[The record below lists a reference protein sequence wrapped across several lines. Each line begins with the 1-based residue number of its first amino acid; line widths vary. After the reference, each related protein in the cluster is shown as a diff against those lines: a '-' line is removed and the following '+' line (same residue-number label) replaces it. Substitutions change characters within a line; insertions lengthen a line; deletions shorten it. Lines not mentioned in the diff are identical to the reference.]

1 MFGTIFVPNK
11 LNSSGTILRVSVMEY
26 LRRKPGCFGSGIRK
40 RLSLLLPFV
49 LLIVLTAGLVL
60 NGCGQAGAAA
70 GGETT
75 DLAVSAV
82 SSQQDLG
89 GGLTEA
95 EEYSSADRSAEE
107 SAALRGGAE
116 NEESNVDNSSPQAA
130 EEISSSAETAKE
142 AGEKAASS
150 PGDAAK
156 SDLPELAD
164 DGLSVTE
171 DGEYTSRDEV
181 AAYLHA
187 FGHLPSNYITKRKA
201 EAAGWDPKAGNLW
214 EVAPGKSI
222 GGSRFGNYEGS
233 LPEAD
238 GRKYFECDIDYDGGS
253 RNAKRIVYSSDGLI
267 FYTDDHYR
275 TFERLY

>member
-1 MFGTIFVPNK
+1 M
-11 LNSSGTILRVSVMEY
+11 RVTVMKCV
-26 LRRKPGCFGSGIRK
+26 RRKSGCFGSGIRK

-49 LLIVLTAGLVL
+49 LLIVLTAGLLL
-60 NGCGQAGAAA
+60 NGCGQAGAA
-70 GGETT
+70 GGATS
-75 DLAVSAV
+75 DLAVSAGAL
-82 SSQQDLG
+82 QQDSG
-89 GGLTEA
+89 GGLTGA
-95 EEYSSADRSAEE
+95 EEYSAADRSAEE
-107 SAALRGGAE
+107 SDTLRSGAG
-116 NEESNVDNSSPQAA
+116 NEESDEDISSPQAA
-130 EEISSSAETAKE
+130 EEISSSAETT
-142 AGEKAASS
+142 GEAASS

-164 DGLSVTE
+164 AGLSVTE

-181 AAYLHA
+181 AAYLHV
-187 FGHLPSNYITKRKA
+187 FGHLPSNYITKREA